1 MAAGCAPLV
10 PHIFFVSC
18 LMTIPY
24 MHKRRGY
31 WYYIRRVPLEARALE
46 PRPFVLK
53 STKIRIGDDPR
64 GVVARARIHEM
75 DSAQSARWQD
85 LIAGIDPDA
94 RARYQRNLR
103 IATEHRLPYLVKTEI
118 AALPDDDFLHRL
130 RIIEAKPSPELA
142 SAMLGTVAP
151 PGIKL
156 SELLDEY
163 CKLNAASL
171 AMKSANQLQKWRI
184 ARETSIQVFMSVNQ
198 GDMEISKI
206 TRSHV
211 LAYRNH
217 WNQQA
222 VEGKIQIGSANKY
235 IGRFSAIVKAVAEAH
250 QINISPLFQK
260 IYISGE
266 KTGKRQSFETEW
278 VQTVLLAEGAF
289 DALNEEARAIVYL
302 ITETGLR
309 LVEACN
315 LSKSTIKLDHKI
327 PHIQVRPE
335 GRQLKTDQSERDIP
349 LVGVALMAMEQHPEG
364 FPRYRDKNAT
374 ASALINK
381 FLRTNF
387 KIEGRQT
394 LYSLRHTFKNRL
406 RSARCQDEI
415 SVRLMGHEYDLPE
428 YGEPSLED
436 KLYWLRKIAFK
447 PPRRV

>member
-1 MAAGCAPLV
+1 
-10 PHIFFVSC
+10 
-18 LMTIPY
+18 MTISY

-31 WYYIRRVPLEARALE
+31 WYYIRRVPLEARAFE
-46 PRPFVLK
+46 TRPFVLK

-64 GVVARARIHEM
+64 GVVARVRIQDI
-75 DSAQSARWQD
+75 DSACEARWQD

-94 RARYQRNLR
+94 RARYQRNLH
-103 IATEHRLPYLVKTEI
+103 IAGEHRLPYLIKPEI
-118 AALPDDDFLHRL
+118 AALPDEDFLHRL
-130 RIIEAKPSPELA
+130 QIVASKPSPELA
-142 SAMLGTVAP
+142 SAMFGTISP

-156 SELLDEY
+156 SRLLDEY

-171 AMKSANQLQKWRI
+171 AMKSANQLQKWRV

-198 GDMEISKI
+198 GDMDLSKI

-222 VEGKIQIGSANKY
+222 VEGRIQIGSANKY
-235 IGRFSAIVKAVAEAH
+235 IGRFSSIVKAVAEAH
-250 QINISPLFQK
+250 QLGISTLFEK

-278 VQTVLLAEGAF
+278 VQTVLLAEGAL
-289 DALNEEARAIVYL
+289 DSLNDEARAIIYL

-315 LSKSTIKLDHKI
+315 LTKSTIKLDHKI

-349 LVGVALMAMEQHPEG
+349 LVGVALMAMKQHPEG

-381 FLRTNF
+381 FLKSRF
-387 KIEGRQT
+387 KIEGSQT

-415 SVRLMGHEYDLPE
+415 SVRLMGHDYDLPE

-447 PPRRV
+447 PPTRI

>member
-1 MAAGCAPLV
+1 MIV
-10 PHIFFVSC
+10 N
-18 LMTIPY
+18 Y

-31 WYYIRRVPLEARALE
+31 WYYIRRVPLELRAHE
-46 PRPFVLK
+46 HGPFIIR

-64 GVVARARIHEM
+64 GVVARARVN
-75 DSAQSARWQD
+75 DLDAQQSARWQD
-85 LIAGIDPDA
+85 LLAGLDPDH
-94 RARYQRNLR
+94 RARYQRNLQ
-103 IATEHRLPYLVKTEI
+103 IARDHRMPYLTQCGVG
-118 AALPDDDFLHRL
+118 ALSDADFIERL
-130 RIIEAKPSPELA
+130 RIVESSPSPDLA
-142 SAMLGTVAP
+142 SAMFGTVSP
-151 PGIKL
+151 PSIMV
-156 SELLDEY
+156 SELVDEY

-171 AMKSANQLQKWRI
+171 AQKSPNQLLKWRV
-184 ARETSIQVFMSVNQ
+184 ARQTSLNVFMTVTE
-198 GDMEISKI
+198 GDRELSKI

-250 QINISPLFQK
+250 QINIAPVFQK
-260 IYISGE
+260 IYIAGA
-266 KTGKRQSFETEW
+266 KKGKRQSFDVDW
-278 VQTVLLAEGAF
+278 VQSVLLAEGA
-289 DALNEEARAIVYL
+289 LNELNSEARAIVYL
-302 ITETGLR
+302 IVETGLR

-315 LSKSTIKLDHKI
+315 LSKDTIRLDHKI
-327 PHIQVRPE
+327 PHVQVRPE

-349 LVGVALMAMEQHPEG
+349 LSGVALMAMRQYPNG

-374 ASALINK
+374 ASAVINK
-381 FLRTNF
+381 FLRSKF
-387 KIEGRQT
+387 KIEDGQT

-436 KLYWLRKIAFK
+436 KLYWLNKIALK
-447 PPRRV
+447 PPTRV

>member
-1 MAAGCAPLV
+1 
-10 PHIFFVSC
+10 
-18 LMTIPY
+18 MTIPY

-31 WYYIRRVPLEARALE
+31 WYYIRRVPLEARAFE

-53 STKIRIGDDPR
+53 STKVRIGDDPR
-64 GVVARARIHEM
+64 GVVARARIHDI
-75 DSAQSARWQD
+75 DSAQAARWQD

-103 IATEHRLPYLVKTEI
+103 IASEERLPYLLKPEI
-118 AALPDDDFLHRL
+118 AALPDEDFLHRL
-130 RIIEAKPSPELA
+130 QLVAAKPSPELA
-142 SAMLGTVAP
+142 SALFGTVAP

-171 AMKSANQLQKWRI
+171 AMKSANQMQKWKV
-184 ARETSIQVFMSVNQ
+184 ARQTSIQVFMNVNQ

-206 TRSHV
+206 TRAHV

-222 VEGKIQIGSANKY
+222 VEGNIQIGSANKY
-235 IGRFSAIVKAVAEAH
+235 IGRFTSIIKAVAETH
-250 QINISPLFQK
+250 QLAITSLFEK

-266 KTGKRQSFETEW
+266 KTGKRPSFETAW
-278 VQTVLLAEGAF
+278 VQSVLLAEGAL
-289 DALNEEARAIVYL
+289 AGLNDEARAIIYL
-302 ITETGLR
+302 IAETGLR

-315 LSKSTIKLDHKI
+315 LTKSTIKLDHTI

-349 LVGVALMAMEQHPEG
+349 LVGVALMAMKQHPEG

-381 FLRTNF
+381 FLKANF
-387 KIEGRQT
+387 KIEGSQT

-415 SVRLMGHEYDLPE
+415 SARLMGHEYDLPE

-436 KLYWLRKIAFK
+436 KLYWLQKIAFK
-447 PPRRV
+447 PPGRV